1 MKIILSKANDSVLN
15 KKVAI
20 KKLSDPFATSV
31 HAVRAYREIKLLKHV
46 KHYNIVCLLNVFTD
60 ENSSENFKD
69 IYLVTNL
76 TGQNLSDAIKCQKLR
91 SNDIIFC
98 TYQILRGLKYL
109 HSANIIHR
117 DLKPANIT
125 INQDQELRVK
135 NFLRFFSFVYLNIF
149 FCCFVH
155 DLMNHKIS
163 KFKI

>member
-1 MKIILSKANDSVLN
+1 MQIISSIAHDSVLN

-31 HAVRAYREIKLLKHV
+31 HAVRAYRDIKLLKHV

-60 ENSSENFKD
+60 ENSAAAFKD

-76 TGQNLSDAIKCQKLR
+76 TGQNLSDAIKRQRLQSK
-91 SNDIIFC
+91 DIIFC
-98 TYQILRGLKYL
+98 TYQILRGLKDL

-125 INQDQELRVK
+125 INQDQELRV
-135 NFLRFFSFVYLNIF
+135 NFLTSFVTRHPNI
-149 FCCFVH
+149 
-155 DLMNHKIS
+155 L
-163 KFKI
+163 